1 MINVTQG
8 YSELGKGTMTRV
20 YCVDHL
26 LQTGGLAVLQVPDT
40 PPLVLQGVFGA
51 AIPVQK
57 PRGPHTLH
65 SGHGLLKHCW
75 AVTKHNQCMYA
86 RKEISKC

>member
-1 MINVTQG
+1 MINVTRG
-8 YSELGKGTMTRV
+8 YSELDEGRITRV

-26 LQTGGLAVLQVPDT
+26 LQTGGAAILQVPGA
-40 PPLVLQGVFGA
+40 PLLFVQGVFGA

-86 RKEISKC
+86 RKVISKC